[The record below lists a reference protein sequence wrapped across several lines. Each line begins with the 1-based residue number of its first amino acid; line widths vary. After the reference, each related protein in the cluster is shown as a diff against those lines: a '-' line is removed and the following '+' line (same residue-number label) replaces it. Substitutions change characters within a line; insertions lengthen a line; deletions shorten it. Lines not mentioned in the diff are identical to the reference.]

1 MHQKYMTKWALFVV
15 VVFSLIS
22 CEEENHGI
30 IFDEPAP
37 VLKDT
42 TYITSNV
49 PAQPNKK
56 VLLED
61 LTGVRCVNCPQAAAK
76 AHELSLKYK
85 DELVVM
91 GVYLTAQPQ
100 FTAPWQGF
108 ERLSTAVAQEIANAI
123 GNPQGLP
130 SGYVDRYK
138 FGGSTAA
145 FGVNLWDG
153 YIQQRLGTS
162 PVKIEL
168 DYANGTDNKR
178 VFKTKLTYVA
188 PVAQQHK
195 LALYI
200 IENDIISKQSTIP
213 GDSIWNGVDY
223 QKVTSGYIDDYSHQH
238 VLRTAV
244 TQPLGELLTA
254 PLERGRV
261 FEKDLEFEWPAAWKQ
276 NKSYLIA
283 VVINAQDESVVQVEK
298 IKLY

>member
-1 MHQKYMTKWALFVV
+1 MRLSNLTRSIFWSALFLGLV
-15 VVFSLIS
+15 S

-42 TYITSNV
+42 NYITTSV
-49 PAQPNKK
+49 PASPFKK

-61 LTGVRCVNCPQAAAK
+61 LTGVRCVNCPQAAEK

-85 DELVVM
+85 DTLVVM

-108 ERLSTAVAQEIANAI
+108 ERLSTAVAQEIANAV

-130 SGYVDRYK
+130 SGYIDRYK
-138 FGGSTAA
+138 FGGSVAA
-145 FGVNLWDG
+145 FNTNLWEG
-153 YIQQRLGTS
+153 YIKQRMGVS
-162 PVKIEL
+162 PVKIDL
-168 DYANGTDNKR
+168 DFANAADNKR
-178 VFKTKLTYVA
+178 IIKTKITYTQDVS
-188 PVAQQHK
+188 QQHK

-213 GDSIWNGVDY
+213 GDSIWNGVGY
-223 QKVTSGYIDDYSHQH
+223 QKVTSGYIEDYSHQH

-244 TQPLGELLTA
+244 TLPLGELLTA
-254 PLERGRV
+254 PLVAGRV
-261 FEKDLEFEWPAAWKQ
+261 FEKEREFEWPAAWKQ
-276 NKSYLIA
+276 NKCYLIA
-283 VVINAQDESVVQVEK
+283 VIINAQDESVVQVEK
-298 IKLY
+298 IKLN